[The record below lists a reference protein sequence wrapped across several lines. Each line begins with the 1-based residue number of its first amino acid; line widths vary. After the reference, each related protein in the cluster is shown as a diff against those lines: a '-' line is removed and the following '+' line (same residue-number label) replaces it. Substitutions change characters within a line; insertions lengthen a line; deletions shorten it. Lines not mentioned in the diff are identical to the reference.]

1 MSTVQTRPRPRPPG
15 SKRSW
20 SLVALALAGAAAIA
34 LMSLVFAASRLPSYV
49 DNVTVANPHQWDVGV
64 EVSGAERDGWL
75 GMGTVDRTG
84 SYAFQQVIDQGQ
96 EWVFRFSYAGVDGG
110 ELVVPRSELE
120 ASGWKVT
127 VPEQFAERMRTAG
140 VGPSE

>member
-1 MSTVQTRPRPRPPG
+1 
-15 SKRSW
+15 
-20 SLVALALAGAAAIA
+20 LALAGAAVLATLA
-34 LMSLVFAASRLPSYV
+34 FLLPASRTPSYV
-49 DNVTVANPHQWDVGV
+49 DEVTVANPHQWDVGV

-75 GMGTVDRTG
+75 GMGTVDRTASHG
-84 SYAFQQVIDQGQ
+84 FQQVIDQGQ
-96 EWVFRFSYAGVDGG
+96 QWVFRFSYAGVDGG

-127 VPEQFAERMRTAG
+127 VPEQFAERMRAAG

>member
-1 MSTVQTRPRPRPPG
+1 
-15 SKRSW
+15 
-20 SLVALALAGAAAIA
+20 
-34 LMSLVFAASRLPSYV
+34 MSLVFAASRLPSYV

-64 EVSGAERDGWL
+64 EVAGAERDGWL
-75 GMGTVDRTG
+75 GLGSVDRTA
-84 SYAFQQVIDQGQ
+84 SHEFQQVIDQGQ
-96 EWVFRFSYAGVDGG
+96 QWVFRFSYAGVDGG

-127 VPEQFAERMRTAG
+127 VPEQFAERMRAAG